1 MYDITS
7 LEWKVIYN
15 ATIAWSTRELARKS
29 ELGFSTVRKVLKR
42 FYKKVSIVFIP
53 NFKLLNLLPIAVLA
67 EGDQNVMDLKYTP
80 EFTVAARKVFG
91 RETYIFYTACLPPI
105 FIKKYINELRAEPL
119 FVVKAYEYLRWRA
132 DNEFT
137 QYIPELKTIIPILDK
152 ILNLYDKSLYTIK
165 PWEENDKAPDV
176 IDLAIIQ
183 AKMINAFI
191 TPGKAIEHA
200 RKVYPDF
207 PRVSRQV
214 VSYHYNRHVRNMWLY
229 NAVKLFRDMRQVP
242 IRIWYFEGRE
252 APALAKILVNIPSF
266 FAAFIEQ
273 GKSLVVCQPPCP
285 LHLNIYKIISS
296 FDIEMP
302 YGDLVMSPESIA
314 RVMPKFWMF
323 ARNGR
328 WVWPEKVI
336 GVKYRDDKV

>member
-1 MYDITS
+1 MYNITS

-15 ATIAWSTRELARKS
+15 ASTAWNIRELARKS
-29 ELGFSTVRKVLKR
+29 GLGFFTLRKVLKR
-42 FYKKVSIVFIP
+42 FYKKASIVFVP

-80 EFTVAARKVFG
+80 VFTVAARKVFG
-91 RETYIFYTACLPPI
+91 RETYTFYTACLPPI
-105 FIKKYINELRAEPL
+105 FIKRYINELRAEPL
-119 FVVKAYEYLRWRA
+119 FVVKAYEYLQWRA
-132 DNEFT
+132 DNGFAR
-137 QYIPELKTIIPILDK
+137 YVPELKTITLIFDK
-152 ILNLYDKSLYTIK
+152 ILELYDKSFYTIQ
-165 PWEENDKAPDV
+165 PWEETDKAPDV

-183 AKMINAFI
+183 AKMRNAFT

-200 RKVYPDF
+200 RKVDPDF

-242 IRIWYFEGRE
+242 LRIWYFEGRE

-273 GKSLVVCQPPCP
+273 GKSLVICQPPCP
-285 LHLNIYKIISS
+285 LHIDIYKIISS

-314 RVMPKFWMF
+314 RVMPRFWMF
-323 ARNGR
+323 ARYGR